1 MTSRPEPVARSAATV
16 AREITNRLRA
26 ERADQLVEA
35 LRRGFVVD
43 AATVVIVDA
52 DRRHVAIAGRRFA
65 VERRRRG
72 GEVVCSLRELDGDG
86 RGSWRLARADSPTK
100 LVALLRASE
109 PAPVSPLRE
118 VAAAGGVIAWL
129 AVPLG
134 VLFAAEGH
142 SGSPRIMLYVV
153 AAVVAAGGAMLAHR
167 FKWLRAR
174 RLDAG
179 SDDQT
184 VRAVT

>member
-1 MTSRPEPVARSAATV
+1 
-16 AREITNRLRA
+16 
-26 ERADQLVEA
+26 VEA

-43 AATVVIVDA
+43 PANVVIVDA
-52 DRRHVAIAGRRFA
+52 DRRHVAIGGRRVA

-86 RGSWRLARADSPTK
+86 RGRWRLGRADSPTK
-100 LVALLRASE
+100 LAALLRASE
-109 PAPVSPLRE
+109 PAAVSPLRE
-118 VAAAGGVIAWL
+118 VAAAADVITWL
-129 AVPLG
+129 AVTMGL
-134 VLFAAEGH
+134 LSAAERH
-142 SGSPRIMLYVV
+142 SGPPRIMLYVV

-174 RLDAG
+174 RLNGG